1 MITRT
6 IKSTKVTVALYSYLN
21 GAECTLQEHIFAGD
35 EKSAKKGIAKLY
47 RDKPHEVIATETFE
61 QKYGM
66 SVETFISNAEPI
78 D

>member
-6 IKSTKVTVALYSYLN
+6 LKSTKLTVASYSYLN
-21 GAECTLQEHIFAGD
+21 GAECTLQDHIFAGD
-35 EKSAKKGIAKLY
+35 EKSAKKAIAKLY
-47 RDKPHEVIATETFE
+47 RDKPHEVIASETIE

-66 SVETFISNAEPI
+66 TVETFIANAEPI